1 MHVSLSNSTAHSGW
15 LCLPFD
21 QGLLS
26 GGVHGTICFRGDALV
41 GEAGLVVFCVLDHGV
56 SLRIKPKDVKTKEER
71 VYSKIVLP
79 SWATFSML
87 GSRFLAIL
95 TTLKKLQFS
104 SWCLSWKIKIILSCS
119 DLEAFP
125 LRLKHLR
132 ILLQFCYY
140 LGHCKWK
147 IK

>member
-104 SWCLSWKIKIILSCS
+104 S
-119 DLEAFP
+119 
-125 LRLKHLR
+125 
-132 ILLQFCYY
+132 
-140 LGHCKWK
+140 
-147 IK
+147 